1 MITDPKEISTIV
13 ESINKSV
20 QLYSYNDISAEDLSN
35 IIFNKLIAS
44 GISARII
51 AYCYYGKDLQSVQY
65 YKQSKWVNFEYSGL
79 DMLFQPIF
87 NRTLDPQNIVKEEL
101 VDVQYATPVYSD

>member
-1 MITDPKEISTIV
+1 MIQDPKEISAIV

-20 QLYSYNDISAEDLSN
+20 QLYTAEDISVQDLSN

-51 AYCYYGKDLQSVQY
+51 QYNYGNKDLWSVQY
-65 YKQSKWVNFEYSGL
+65 YKQNKWVNFDYSGL

-87 NRTLDPQNIVKEEL
+87 NRTLDPQNIIKEEF